1 MGGAAFGLG
10 AVAESDTAPVYV
22 QLGAALFVLGLAAR
36 VAGRAGLSPIPLYL
50 LAGLVLGSF
59 DIPALDGEFI
69 RFAAGLGV
77 ILLLFVIGL
86 EYTAEELT
94 GHLRRFHRAGAVDA
108 ALNFPPGFLF
118 GLLLGWDPVAAIL
131 LGGITWV
138 SSSGIV
144 AKALS
149 DLGWLVNRET
159 HAILSVLVIEDL
171 AMAGFLP
178 LVASLLVGGTLLAS
192 IGSLTIAAT
201 AAMAALVGAIRF
213 GEALGRIVAHRS
225 EEVVL
230 LSAMG
235 LVLVASGVAEE
246 LQVSAA
252 VGAFLV
258 GIALSGEVAHRTRGL
273 LSPIRDVNAALFF
286 LFFALQID
294 TGAAG
299 ARPRDAHG
307 GDEGARGMAGRR
319 DGRRRR
325 GWAGARRHG
334 AHRARRVLDR
344 PGRARRR
351 REDRAG
357 ARPAGRLLR
366 PDPRDRRAAPHA
378 LLRRDRRARGAAAA
392 GPARARPE
400 AGPHG
405 AGQPDSASMSSFLVI
420 DERPGISTSWAR
432 S

>member
-1 MGGAAFGLG
+1 MGAVQSVIG
-10 AVAESDTAPVYV
+10 AVAETDTASVYL
-22 QLGAALFVLGLAAR
+22 QLGAVLFVLGLAAR
-36 VAGRAGLSPIPLYL
+36 IAGSAGLSPIPLYL
-50 LAGLVLGSF
+50 LAGLLLSSF
-59 DIPALDGEFI
+59 DISALDGEFV
-69 RFAAGLGV
+69 RFAANLGV

-86 EYTAEELT
+86 EYTAEELSA
-94 GHLRRFHRAGAVDA
+94 HLRRFRRAGALDA
-108 ALNFPPGFLF
+108 LLNFPPGVIF

-159 HAILSVLVIEDL
+159 RAIVSVLVIEDL

-178 LVASLLVGGTLLAS
+178 LVASLLVGGSVLAS
-192 IGSLTIAAT
+192 IGSLVIAA
-201 AAMAALVGAIRF
+201 AAAVAALVGAIRF

-230 LSAMG
+230 LTAMG

-273 LSPIRDVNAALFF
+273 LAPIRDVNAALFF

-294 TGAAG
+294 TGELGGVVLPAVALAVVTALTKAITGWRAAAMAG
-299 ARPRDAHG
+299 A
-307 GDEGARGMAGRR
+307 DEI
-319 DGRRRR
+319 
-325 GWAGARRHG
+325 
-334 AHRARRVLDR
+334 
-344 PGRARRR
+344 GRARAATALVARG
-351 REDRAG
+351 EFSIVLAGLGAG
-357 ARPAGRLLR
+357 AAVEGALAPLAACYVLILAIAGPILMHFSEHLARTMPPTL
-366 PDPRDRRAAPHA
+366 PRAA
-378 LLRRDRRARGAAAA
+378 
-392 GPARARPE
+392 
-400 AGPHG
+400 
-405 AGQPDSASMSSFLVI
+405 
-420 DERPGISTSWAR
+420 AR
-432 S
+432 SPR

>member
-1 MGGAAFGLG
+1 AVQSVIG
-10 AVAESDTAPVYV
+10 AVAETDTASVYL
-22 QLGAALFVLGLAAR
+22 QLGAVLFVLGLAAR
-36 VAGRAGLSPIPLYL
+36 IAGSAGLSPIPLYL
-50 LAGLVLGSF
+50 LAGLLLSSF
-59 DIPALDGEFI
+59 DISALDGEFV
-69 RFAAGLGV
+69 RFAANLGV

-86 EYTAEELT
+86 EYTAEELSA
-94 GHLRRFHRAGAVDA
+94 HLRRFRRAGALDA
-108 ALNFPPGFLF
+108 LLNFPPGVIF

-159 HAILSVLVIEDL
+159 RAIVSVLVIEDL

-178 LVASLLVGGTLLAS
+178 LVASLLVGGSVLAS
-192 IGSLTIAAT
+192 IGSLVIAA
-201 AAMAALVGAIRF
+201 AAAVAALVGAIRF

-230 LSAMG
+230 LTAMG

-273 LSPIRDVNAALFF
+273 LAPIRDVNAALFF

-294 TGAAG
+294 TGQLGGVVLPAVALAVVTALTKAITGWRAAAMAG
-299 ARPRDAHG
+299 A
-307 GDEGARGMAGRR
+307 DEI
-319 DGRRRR
+319 
-325 GWAGARRHG
+325 
-334 AHRARRVLDR
+334 
-344 PGRARRR
+344 GRARAATALVARG
-351 REDRAG
+351 EFSIVLAGLGAG
-357 ARPAGRLLR
+357 AAVEGALAPLAACYVLILAIAGPILMHFSEHLARTMPPTL
-366 PDPRDRRAAPHA
+366 PRAA
-378 LLRRDRRARGAAAA
+378 
-392 GPARARPE
+392 
-400 AGPHG
+400 
-405 AGQPDSASMSSFLVI
+405 
-420 DERPGISTSWAR
+420 AR
-432 S
+432 SPR

>member
-1 MGGAAFGLG
+1 MGGAAFVLG

-192 IGSLTIAAT
+192 IGSLAIAAT

-294 TGAAG
+294 TGELGGVALPALALATLTAATKALAGWRAAAMAGADEVGRARAATALIARGEFSIVLAGLGAG
-299 ARPRDAHG
+299 ARIEPELAPLAACYVLILAIAGPLLMHFSDEIAGHAAPRP
-307 GDEGARGMAGRR
+307 R
-319 DGRRRR
+319 
-325 GWAGARRHG
+325 
-334 AHRARRVLDR
+334 
-344 PGRARRR
+344 
-351 REDRAG
+351 
-357 ARPAGRLLR
+357 ARPA
-366 PDPRDRRAAPHA
+366 PDPKPDLTGRVSPTARR
-378 LLRRDRRARGAAAA
+378 
-392 GPARARPE
+392 
-400 AGPHG
+400 
-405 AGQPDSASMSSFLVI
+405 
-420 DERPGISTSWAR
+420 
-432 S
+432 